1 MLYVI
6 PTPIGNTE
14 DITLRALRL
23 FREIN
28 YIITENTA
36 TTKKLLWI
44 YDISY
49 QDKKFIKF
57 TSHDHKHIHTIV
69 SQLENQDGILVSE
82 AGTPWLSDPGKM
94 LIIWCQRAN
103 IQTTILPWA
112 TALIPAVINAWFH
125 TIHRT
130 FAGFL
135 PLKKGRET
143 AIKKMIISDHATFFY
158 ESVHRVPKLIEQLEK
173 MNFMGMISVSREVSK
188 HFEQCVTDDLKNIK
202 EKIKNNIIPM
212 KGEFV
217 IGIYPYNNDEK
228 VQIDTLDS
236 FNETTAS

>member
-1 MLYVI
+1 MLYII

-23 FREIN
+23 FRETT

-44 YDISY
+44 YEIPY
-49 QDKKFIKF
+49 KDKIFVKF
-57 TSHDHKHIHTIV
+57 TSHDHRHIDSIV
-69 SQLENQDGILVSE
+69 SQLENQDGLLVSE
-82 AGTPWLSDPGKM
+82 AGTPGLSDPGKM
-94 LIIWCQRAN
+94 LIIWCQKAN
-103 IQTTILPWA
+103 IPTTVLPWA

-125 TIHRT
+125 TTHRT

-135 PLKKGRET
+135 PHKKWRET
-143 AIKKMIISDHATFFY
+143 AIKKMIESEHATFFY

-173 MNFMGMISVSREVSK
+173 FNFIGMISVGREISK
-188 HFEQCVTDDLKNIK
+188 HFEQHITGNLHDIKTAITDK
-202 EKIKNNIIPM
+202 KIPL

-217 IGIYPYNNDEK
+217 IGIYPYNYDEK
-228 VQIDTLDS
+228 VQIDTIDS
-236 FNETTAS
+236 FK